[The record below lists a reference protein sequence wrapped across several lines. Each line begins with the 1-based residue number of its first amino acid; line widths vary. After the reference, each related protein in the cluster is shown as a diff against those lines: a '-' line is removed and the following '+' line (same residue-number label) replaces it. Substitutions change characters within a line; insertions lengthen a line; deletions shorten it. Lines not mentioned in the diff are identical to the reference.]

1 MEYEYGGQV
10 TKYSDD
16 KSVVKIG
23 NKLLVGDDM
32 EVIIPGKIEPVKFK
46 INEMWD
52 VETGES
58 VDFVNPGRAGQSI
71 LMKLPK
77 ECKYGYVIRRKK

>member
-1 MEYEYGGQV
+1 
-10 TKYSDD
+10 
-16 KSVVKIG
+16 
-23 NKLLVGDDM
+23 
-32 EVIIPGKIEPVKFK
+32 
-46 INEMWD
+46 MWD